1 MYHLLRQAA
10 RRHEVY
16 LLSYAA
22 ESGLGSELGPLEQ
35 ICAGTE
41 LLRRSGVDKRREQLG
56 SLLSIHS
63 YQRRSHYSQKM
74 QDLLDRRCR
83 DWKIDLVVV
92 EFSQM
97 GYYRIPKGIPW
108 VLDQHNVESDLLR
121 RMAQRGSWSIRRVYN
136 QIEAA
141 KFTREEKRIINA
153 ASAIS
158 ATSVRDRDLM
168 ARDCLR
174 APLAEVIENG
184 VDCAFFE
191 PTDPP
196 RPRPN
201 SLVFVGATHYFP
213 NQDGMV
219 FFMEEIFPLVRQEV
233 PEVTLKI
240 VGGRPSETLLAYQ
253 SNTVE
258 VTGFVDDVRPYMW
271 DSAVFV
277 VPLRMG
283 GGTRLKVVEALAAHV
298 PVVSTALGAEGIEV
312 ESGKHLL
319 LADDPRAFADAVIR
333 LLKDR
338 DYARR
343 LCESGNRLMK
353 AVMDWNVIGERWNR
367 MLETTAKI

>member
-10 RRHEVY
+10 RRHAVY

-35 ICAGTE
+35 TCAGTE
-41 LLRRSGVDKRREQLG
+41 LLRRPGVDKRREQLG

-63 YQRRSHYSQKM
+63 YQQRAHFSEKM
-74 QDLLDRRCR
+74 QDMLDRRCR

-97 GYYRIPKGIPW
+97 GYFRIPAGIPW
-108 VLDQHNVESDLLR
+108 VLDQHNVEADLLR
-121 RMAQRGSWSIRRVYN
+121 RMAQRGRWSIRRLYN
-136 QIEAA
+136 HLEAA
-141 KFTREEKRIINA
+141 KFTREEKRIVNA

-158 ATSVRDRDLM
+158 ATSVRDRELM
-168 ARDCLR
+168 ACDCPR
-174 APLAEVIENG
+174 AAMAEVIENG
-184 VDCAFFE
+184 VDCSFFE
-191 PTDPP
+191 PSVTVQ
-196 RPRPN
+196 PRPN
-201 SLVFVGATHYFP
+201 SLIFVGATHYFP
-213 NQDGMV
+213 NEDGMV
-219 FFMEEIFPLVRQEV
+219 FFMDQIFPLVRQV
-233 PEVTLKI
+233 IPEVTLKI
-240 VGGRPSETLLAYQ
+240 VGGRPSETLLAYH
-253 SNTVE
+253 SEAVE

-312 ESGKHLL
+312 ESGRHLL
-319 LADDPRAFADAVIR
+319 LADEPRAFADAVIR

-338 DYARR
+338 DYARQ

-353 AVMDWNVIGERWNR
+353 DVMDWDVIGKRWNR
-367 MLETTAKI
+367 LLENTAKI